1 MSGFKQLYS
10 DTLIFAI
17 GSFATKLLMLAL
29 MPLYTFALTKEE
41 FGLSDLLNN
50 SLELLMPI
58 LTLCISDAVFRFS
71 IDKDTDLVSVFSNGL
86 FFLLLTSSVFL
97 FILLFINYFFD
108 FSYWIYFFFLYI
120 TGAFKQLFAQFTRG
134 IGYTKLFAVSGIVGA
149 IALLGSNLIT
159 LLWFKMGVAGFLLS
173 YIISNIIS
181 VVFLFF
187 FVHLN
192 SFVFFRSF
200 KLRPLKEMLT
210 YSFPLIPN
218 MLSWWFTNVSSRYI
232 VMLYCGMGVA
242 CSFSAASRLP
252 AMVNIL
258 SSVFQQA
265 WQLSSVREY
274 NKDSSEAF
282 YTKVFEYYSAFILII
297 SSLVILFMP
306 LLAKFFLVGD
316 FYDGWVYVP
325 LLMLSGVLGCYSVFF
340 GTFYLVIKKNKMIM
354 LSTLVGAV
362 INVLVCTI
370 GIPLIGVYGALIAN
384 VLSYLIIV
392 VIRFIDTRR
401 IVRLNINFYRLL
413 GGFVLILLQAVL
425 FTLNLKVTI
434 GIGCLLSITII
445 IINASLLF
453 SLFKFLLILVRKK

>member
-1 MSGFKQLYS
+1 
-10 DTLIFAI
+10 
-17 GSFATKLLMLAL
+17 

-192 SFVFFRSF
+192 SFVFF
-200 KLRPLKEMLT
+200 
-210 YSFPLIPN
+210 
-218 MLSWWFTNVSSRYI
+218 
-232 VMLYCGMGVA
+232 
-242 CSFSAASRLP
+242 
-252 AMVNIL
+252 
-258 SSVFQQA
+258 
-265 WQLSSVREY
+265 
-274 NKDSSEAF
+274 
-282 YTKVFEYYSAFILII
+282 
-297 SSLVILFMP
+297 
-306 LLAKFFLVGD
+306 
-316 FYDGWVYVP
+316 
-325 LLMLSGVLGCYSVFF
+325 
-340 GTFYLVIKKNKMIM
+340 
-354 LSTLVGAV
+354 
-362 INVLVCTI
+362 
-370 GIPLIGVYGALIAN
+370 
-384 VLSYLIIV
+384 
-392 VIRFIDTRR
+392 
-401 IVRLNINFYRLL
+401 
-413 GGFVLILLQAVL
+413 
-425 FTLNLKVTI
+425 
-434 GIGCLLSITII
+434 
-445 IINASLLF
+445 
-453 SLFKFLLILVRKK
+453 